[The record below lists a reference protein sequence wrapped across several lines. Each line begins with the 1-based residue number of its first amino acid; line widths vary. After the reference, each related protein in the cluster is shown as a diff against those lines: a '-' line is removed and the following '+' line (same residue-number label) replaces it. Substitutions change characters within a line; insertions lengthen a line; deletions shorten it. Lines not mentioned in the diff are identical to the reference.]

1 LALLLRTTLE
11 LQGYDIAETINTE
24 DSVQPAILI
33 IDSGDNLEE
42 LDFCKKIKCNPN
54 FVNSKIIV
62 TTSVHDKSAVLD
74 SGVDLYLPKPYE
86 ITELVQWI
94 EYFKRQSVL

>member
-11 LQGYDIAETINTE
+11 LQGYDVEDSIDTE
-24 DSVQPAILI
+24 SSVQPAILI
-33 IDSGDNLEE
+33 VDSGDNLEE
-42 LDFCKKIKCNPN
+42 LEFCKKLRCNPN
-54 FVNSKIIV
+54 FANSKIIV

-86 ITELVQWI
+86 ITDLIQWI
-94 EYFKRQSVL
+94 EYFMKNMI